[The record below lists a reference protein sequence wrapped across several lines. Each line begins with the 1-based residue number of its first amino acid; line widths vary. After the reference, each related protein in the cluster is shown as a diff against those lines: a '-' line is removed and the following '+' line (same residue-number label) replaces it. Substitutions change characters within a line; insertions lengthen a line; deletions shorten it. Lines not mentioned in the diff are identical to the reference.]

1 MQFHNLTNIF
11 PELHLFMVLNL
22 VKKMDHV
29 KPVLCNKYNN
39 YLIVNINISV
49 TLIVLLNK

>member
-1 MQFHNLTNIF
+1 MQFRDLTNIF
-11 PELHLFMVLNL
+11 PELHLFMILIM

-39 YLIVNINISV
+39 YLIVNINISI
-49 TLIVLLNK
+49 TLIVFINK